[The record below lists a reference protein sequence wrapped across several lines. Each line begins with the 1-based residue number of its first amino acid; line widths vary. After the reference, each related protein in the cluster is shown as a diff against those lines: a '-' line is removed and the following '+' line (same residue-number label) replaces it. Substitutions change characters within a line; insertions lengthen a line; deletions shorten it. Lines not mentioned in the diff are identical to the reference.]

1 MEVVEKTRDSTKF
14 ATTKCSGQNLNFHVL
29 AFVTLG
35 VSSGV
40 SSVPCINGGD
50 PFPIETNKQCAYWVL
65 KFVLSSGV
73 EFSFAVDIIPSYDA
87 FRH

>member
-1 MEVVEKTRDSTKF
+1 MEVVEKTRDATKF
-14 ATTKCSGQNLNFHVL
+14 ATTKCRGPNLNFHVL

-35 VSSGV
+35 VSSM
-40 SSVPCINGGD
+40 PCINGGD

-73 EFSFAVDIIPSYDA
+73 EFSFAVDNSKL
-87 FRH
+87 